1 MNKSFWT
8 LFKNSD
14 EGRRAIDLFNPEGK
28 QDAEWIQG
36 IFSIFKKFEP
46 DADVS
51 LLVEF
56 LYLIEDNNILFGW
69 EDIPSIEE
77 YFKDFE
83 VFLVDANSD
92 GKLAIVDDRPIWKKD
107 DYRQKAEGMHV
118 ISTML
123 FAHYHPFFVPMLYP
137 RRFDV
142 FRRNCE
148 VLGIELPS
156 IPKVRD
162 YFQFL
167 LYYLDICNAV
177 ETFRSKNNL
186 TPSEVCAC
194 IYYYAPME
202 LDSDGIK
209 EMELPRPT
217 NIWLTGASKQDI
229 KMLEERN
236 MEYTGTWACNEKT
249 RPGDIVV
256 LYATAPYSCIH
267 SIWRAKTG
275 GRFCPFDHFHCRT
288 TVTDGVK
295 VPAISLKE
303 LKEDPVFGAQK
314 MMNNNLQGI
323 NGRELPPKAYEALV
337 GMIKGKGVDISQIPV
352 LFENRDWNPGEIRDE
367 HDVEEKILIPCL
379 LQLGYKESD
388 WTRQLKLKAGR
399 SEKAIP
405 DFVFFASGESHAEN
419 APLVIEAKKGNL
431 LASDI
436 ERDKA
441 YRQARSYAKMLESNT
456 LAICDANRIIV
467 YQRQKNDK
475 FDYSLSAFESHWSV
489 LWGDSEV
496 FAMLNKLIG
505 AEEMKKRK

>member
-1 MNKSFWT
+1 MNNSFWT

-14 EGRRAIDLFNPEGK
+14 EGKKAINVFIPEGK
-28 QDAEWIQG
+28 LDEEWIQG
-36 IFSIFKKFEP
+36 IFNIGMEYEP
-46 DADVS
+46 DMDTS
-51 LLVEF
+51 LLTEF
-56 LYLIEDNNILFGW
+56 LYLIEDNNLFLGW

-77 YFKDFE
+77 YLLDFE
-83 VFLVDANSD
+83 VYLVDADNKGNLYKAD
-92 GKLAIVDDRPIWKKD
+92 NRPIWKKE
-107 DYRQKAEGMHV
+107 DYRLKAEGMHV

-123 FAHYHPFFVPMLYP
+123 FTHYDSIYFPMLYP

-142 FRRNCE
+142 FTRNCE
-148 VLGIELPS
+148 VLGIDLPD
-156 IPKVRD
+156 IPKTKD
-162 YFQFL
+162 YSQYL
-167 LYYLDICNAV
+167 IYYLSICKAI
-177 ETFRSKNNL
+177 EAFRSENNL
-186 TPSEVCAC
+186 TPEEVCAC
-194 IYYYAPME
+194 VYFYAPME
-202 LDSDGIK
+202 YDKGYEE
-209 EMELPRPT
+209 EMMLPRPT

-229 KMLEERN
+229 RMLEERN

-303 LKEDPVFGAQK
+303 LKEDPVFGTQK

-323 NGRELPPKAYEALV
+323 NGRELPPKAYEALLR
-337 GMIKGKGVDISQIPV
+337 MIEKKGGDISVLPI
-352 LFENRDWNPGEIRDE
+352 LFENRDWDPGEIRDE

-379 LQLGYKESD
+379 QQLGYQEND

-405 DFVFFASGESHAEN
+405 DFVFYASGEKHAEN
-419 APLVIEAKKGNL
+419 APLVIEAKAGNL
-431 LASDI
+431 LASDL

-441 YRQARSYAKMLESNT
+441 YRQARSYAKMLESRT

-467 YQRQKNDK
+467 YKRQKNGK
-475 FDYSLSAFESHWSV
+475 FDYSIQAFESHWSV
-489 LWGDSEV
+489 IWGDSEV
-496 FAMLNKLIG
+496 FSRLNKLIG
-505 AEEMKKRK
+505 AEEMKKRV

>member
-69 EDIPSIEE
+69 EDIP
-77 YFKDFE
+77 
-83 VFLVDANSD
+83 
-92 GKLAIVDDRPIWKKD
+92 
-107 DYRQKAEGMHV
+107 
-118 ISTML
+118 
-123 FAHYHPFFVPMLYP
+123 HPFFVPMLYP

-267 SIWRAKTG
+267 SI
-275 GRFCPFDHFHCRT
+275 
-288 TVTDGVK
+288 
-295 VPAISLKE
+295 
-303 LKEDPVFGAQK
+303 
-314 MMNNNLQGI
+314 
-323 NGRELPPKAYEALV
+323 
-337 GMIKGKGVDISQIPV
+337 
-352 LFENRDWNPGEIRDE
+352 
-367 HDVEEKILIPCL
+367 
-379 LQLGYKESD
+379 
-388 WTRQLKLKAGR
+388 
-399 SEKAIP
+399 
-405 DFVFFASGESHAEN
+405 
-419 APLVIEAKKGNL
+419 
-431 LASDI
+431 
-436 ERDKA
+436 
-441 YRQARSYAKMLESNT
+441 
-456 LAICDANRIIV
+456 
-467 YQRQKNDK
+467 
-475 FDYSLSAFESHWSV
+475 
-489 LWGDSEV
+489 
-496 FAMLNKLIG
+496 
-505 AEEMKKRK
+505 